1 MARYQRILLGTDFSE
16 QAKPALTEAT
26 RLAQHHAARLH
37 IVHVDVTPLQ
47 GGGDFGRPVVPRYLQ
62 DVAES
67 TRPGGHDSPFHGTN
81 AVLKVMRDSSEAAG
95 ILRYADEQHI
105 DLIVMGTH
113 GYGALAEMLIGSV
126 AQAVARQ
133 ARVPVLIVGSGSQA
147 SEPCVL
153 ASVDHPLRAG
163 AALAEAARIA
173 VERSARLVALHV
185 VDFGRVEHP
194 ESLEI
199 GEREQRARDELART
213 VAAANLPLP
222 VEPLVTVGPA
232 ADEIVRIA
240 VKEGAGL
247 IVMSPSSH
255 TPVERLLL
263 GSVCKSVIRAAPCPV
278 LMYRDGAA
286 SLQSAAA

>member
-1 MARYQRILLGTDFSE
+1 MARYERILLATDFSE
-16 QAKPALTEAT
+16 QAKAALTEAT

-37 IVHVDVTPLQ
+37 IVHVDVVPLQ
-47 GGGDFGRPVVPRYLQ
+47 GGGDFGRPVVPDYLR
-62 DVAES
+62 DVAGS
-67 TRPGGHDSPFHGTN
+67 AAGHDSAFHGTN

-95 ILRYADEQHI
+95 ILRYASDQQV
-105 DLIVMGTH
+105 DLIVLGTH
-113 GYGALAEMLIGSV
+113 GRGALAEMLVGSV

-133 ARVPVLIVGSGSQA
+133 AAVPVLIVGPGSQA

-153 ASVDHPLRAG
+153 APVENTPRSR

-194 ESLEI
+194 EHMEI
-199 GEREQRARDELART
+199 GERERRAREDLARLLAGT
-213 VAAANLPLP
+213 ELP
-222 VEPLVTVGPA
+222 VVAEPVVTIGPS

-255 TPVERLLL
+255 TPMERLLL
-263 GSVCKSVIRAAPCPV
+263 GSVCKSVIRGAPCPV
-278 LMYRDGAA
+278 LMHREQGARV
-286 SLQSAAA
+286 QSAAA